1 MVEILRHCV
10 CACIH
15 ARTYYITELSHVG
28 KLREVREV
36 RGKLREV
43 REKLERS

>member
-1 MVEILRHCV
+1 MVVEWSKFCDIA
-10 CACIH
+10 CAR
-15 ARTYYITELSHVG
+15 AYMRVPNYITELSHVG

-36 RGKLREV
+36 REV